1 MITLP
6 SHTSHALQPLI
17 VSCFKAFKTT
27 SKKVKDATMSRSNH
41 MQLDKIALARWVDQ
55 ALKQSFRK
63 QKIKSRFRNTCI
75 WPLNPKAM
83 DSKIKTLEVYTPTH
97 MSNAM
102 SEEDY
107 TIRRKL
113 KIILNGGRIIATKI
127 LHIAKIDQHPRFE
140 DLPIYMSQNV

>member
-1 MITLP
+1 
-6 SHTSHALQPLI
+6 
-17 VSCFKAFKTT
+17 
-27 SKKVKDATMSRSNH
+27 

-83 DSKIKTLEVYTPTH
+83 DSKTKTLEVYTATH

-107 TIRRKL
+107 TIKEEVENNPQWG
-113 KIILNGGRIIATKI
+113 KNYCYKNS
-127 LHIAKIDQHPRFE
+127 P
-140 DLPIYMSQNV
+140 YSQNRSTSKI